1 MTTPADVR
9 RDAERHARRI
19 AESDQYTRRDY
30 RPGTGPVRGLVIGL
44 AMVSPIWA
52 GVIAVGWWLW

>member
-1 MTTPADVR
+1 MNRPNVDIR
-9 RDAERHARRI
+9 
-19 AESDQYTRRDY
+19 QDY

-52 GVIAVGWWLW
+52 GVIAVSWWLW